1 MRLAA
6 PATRTFQ
13 ISYPALLNG
22 IVLSNLRRNSS
33 LPDTASEAS
42 EHQPLS
48 PDEAE
53 AMDEDDTLPPGRGRG
68 PDRSRSRGRGS
79 EEALSSNVPA
89 AWWTDVKEH
98 HWPDQGSAFW
108 QDKTSAVEIGIDLPA
123 SQRGRDKALRDLG
136 TYFVGSLKRRA
147 VELSER
153 KMSPEEREAFGG
165 AKAIEVKNF
174 VASKAF
180 EVLPEALRPDKSQAI
195 GMRWILTWK
204 LREDGTRK
212 PKARAVLLGYQDEAY
227 EHRATTSPVMSRQTR
242 QMLLQLT
249 AWKRWKVQ
257 SRQYPD
263 TLYCIPCPEICAA
276 LGIPSDSVTKVK
288 KACYGLVDAPLEWY
302 RSVDTF
308 LQSLGFT
315 KLWSDPCCW
324 VLRVHGVLR
333 GAISGHVDDFLFC
346 GKQGDPL
353 SKGSQTPSH
362 QRPFQVGGLGRRAL
376 HSVWCCC

>member
-1 MRLAA
+1 M
-6 PATRTFQ
+6 
-13 ISYPALLNG
+13 
-22 IVLSNLRRNSS
+22 
-33 LPDTASEAS
+33 
-42 EHQPLS
+42 
-48 PDEAE
+48 
-53 AMDEDDTLPPGRGRG
+53 
-68 PDRSRSRGRGS
+68 
-79 EEALSSNVPA
+79 
-89 AWWTDVKEH
+89 KEH

-108 QDKTSAVEIGIDLPA
+108 QDKTSAVEIRIDLPT

-249 AWKRWKVQ
+249 AWKRWRVQKGDVTGAFLQ

-288 KACYGLVDAPLEWY
+288 RACYGLVDAPLEWY

-308 LQSLGFT
+308 LQSLMG
-315 KLWSDPCCW
+315 C
-324 VLRVHGVLR
+324 
-333 GAISGHVDDFLFC
+333 
-346 GKQGDPL
+346 
-353 SKGSQTPSH
+353 
-362 QRPFQVGGLGRRAL
+362 
-376 HSVWCCC
+376 

>member
-1 MRLAA
+1 MGLK
-6 PATRTFQ
+6 
-13 ISYPALLNG
+13 
-22 IVLSNLRRNSS
+22 
-33 LPDTASEAS
+33 
-42 EHQPLS
+42 
-48 PDEAE
+48 
-53 AMDEDDTLPPGRGRG
+53 
-68 PDRSRSRGRGS
+68 RSR
-79 EEALSSNVPA
+79 
-89 AWWTDVKEH
+89 
-98 HWPDQGSAFW
+98 
-108 QDKTSAVEIGIDLPA
+108 
-123 SQRGRDKALRDLG
+123 
-136 TYFVGSLKRRA
+136 
-147 VELSER
+147 
-153 KMSPEEREAFGG
+153 
-165 AKAIEVKNF
+165 VKNF

-227 EHRATTSPVMSRQTR
+227 EHRATTSPVMSRTDPTNASPTHR
-242 QMLLQLT
+242 LEAMEGSERRCDRAFL
-249 AWKRWKVQ
+249 Q

-288 KACYGLVDAPLEWY
+288 RACYGLVDAPLEWY

-324 VLRVHGVLR
+324 VLRVNGVLR

-346 GKQGDPL
+346 GG
-353 SKGSQTPSH
+353 SKGILFGKPNSKPSETISS
-362 QRPFQVGGLGRRAL
+362 GGIGKKGASL
-376 HSVWCCC
+376 SVVLLLNRNLTGSSSPNLLTLIICKRLE